1 MPLSMERN
9 RDTKRRS
16 PKTKEKTRRFVP
28 KGKFFTTSNMSS
40 KTTKGKRSV
49 FHSTFLKR
57 KRKRIMLIRKLR
69 KANRKLSRKTKSI
82 IDAIIRIAVSTIF
95 CILN

>member
-40 KTTKGKRSV
+40 KTTKGKRSI
-49 FHSTFLKR
+49 FHSIFLKR
-57 KRKRIMLIRKLR
+57 KRKRIMLILKLR
-69 KANRKLSRKTKSI
+69 KANRKLSKKIRSI
-82 IDAIIRIAVSTIF
+82 TDVIIRIIVNTIF